1 MDDLRMASPLS
12 PPARGGAA
20 AIAIAAADDVAEL
33 RSLAAEMGLPDDSG
47 SGSDSDSAAAATG
60 RRTIRRRRGGPA
72 LAAAVAALAAI
83 GGLAALAARSGGSGS
98 GPSGTGSSGGSSSG
112 SSVPVPAGR
121 NVFGLPAHTATAT
134 PVGREA
140 ADVDEEVY
148 AQMWLAEEAEDAE
161 WWMQELE
168 KEKMEASNKVPPVPV
183 PVVVN
188 VQRPPGESFQ
198 AIPPPLAPETQEY
211 QGPNNPTAPPTEVG
225 GGGMDDAASSW
236 SDLVWGRPLAD
247 PESLAA
253 LAAAAAAAAEAAAAT
268 SPPATEDVPPP
279 PAAPR
284 PEPPQSEEEETLL
297 SLLEEIGMAAT
308 ATEENSQAPPK
319 PAAPFVED
327 EEEGTTTEL
336 PPPVDEVELDSVW
349 VDPPTVAKE
358 QGEQQQQQPAEVTC
372 SGRCSDEFLAG
383 CVAYEC
389 AQGSSSYDAWDACRL
404 EIDIGLGPLA
414 TRAGCL
420 PGCADTGAM
429 ALARECGC
437 SDCRTVPPPRPVPV
451 AGSGPVV
458 VVTTAPAPTAA
469 VSILRPA
476 PCSGRCS
483 DEFLSGCVAYQCATG
498 SSSFDAWDTC
508 RDEIDTGTGPLVT
521 KVGCAV
527 GCTDTA
533 AMALSKV
540 GACGNGQGGGI
551 LRPPPTAGPATTT
564 TTTNPPFRPP
574 PPNAAVQNTPPPPAG
589 SAFPQIQSTTG
600 KNGKLDAEV
609 GSLGLCQGDCDD
621 DQDCGPNLKCFW
633 RSAFEDVPGCT
644 GRGKEGWDYCIPLSY
659 YLP

>member
-1 MDDLRMASPLS
+1 MASPLS
-12 PPARGGAA
+12 PPARGGA
-20 AIAIAAADDVAEL
+20 AAADDVAEL

-47 SGSDSDSAAAATG
+47 SDSDSDSAAAATG

-98 GPSGTGSSGGSSSG
+98 GGSSSRSSSGGG
-112 SSVPVPAGR
+112 GSVPVPGGR
-121 NVFGLPAHTATAT
+121 NVFGLPAHTATAS

-140 ADVDEEVY
+140 ADVDEEAY

-168 KEKMEASNKVPPVPV
+168 KEKTEASNKVPPVPV
-183 PVVVN
+183 PVPVPPPDLNVVS

-198 AIPPPLAPETQEY
+198 AIPPPPPLAPETEEY

-225 GGGMDDAASSW
+225 GGGIDDAASSW
-236 SDLVWGRPLAD
+236 SDLVWGRPLDD

-284 PEPPQSEEEETLL
+284 PETPQSEEEETLL
-297 SLLEEIGMAAT
+297 SLLEEIGMAAA
-308 ATEENSQAPPK
+308 ATEENSQAPPQ

-358 QGEQQQQQPAEVTC
+358 QGEQGQQGQQQQPAEVTC

-404 EIDIGLGPLA
+404 EIDVGLGPLA

-451 AGSGPVV
+451 PGSGPVV

-469 VSILRPA
+469 APILRPA
-476 PCSGRCS
+476 PSCSGRCS
-483 DEFLSGCVAYQCATG
+483 DEFLSGCVAYECAQG
-498 SSSFDAWDTC
+498 SSSYDAWDTC

-540 GACGNGQGGGI
+540 GACGIGQGGGI

-564 TTTNPPFRPP
+564 TTPFRPP

-633 RSAFEDVPGCT
+633 RSAFEDVPGCS

>member
-1 MDDLRMASPLS
+1 M
-12 PPARGGAA
+12 
-20 AIAIAAADDVAEL
+20 
-33 RSLAAEMGLPDDSG
+33 
-47 SGSDSDSAAAATG
+47 
-60 RRTIRRRRGGPA
+60 
-72 LAAAVAALAAI
+72 AAAVAALAAI

-98 GPSGTGSSGGSSSG
+98 GSGPSGSSGTGGGSSSSSSSSSGGS
-112 SSVPVPAGR
+112 VPVPGGR
-121 NVFGLPAHTATAT
+121 NVFGLPAHTATAS

-140 ADVDEEVY
+140 ADVDEEAY

-168 KEKMEASNKVPPVPV
+168 KEKTEASNKVPPVPV
-183 PVVVN
+183 PVPVPPPDLNVVS
-188 VQRPPGESFQ
+188 VQRPSGESFQ
-198 AIPPPLAPETQEY
+198 AIPPPPPLAPETEEY

-225 GGGMDDAASSW
+225 GGGIDDAASSW
-236 SDLVWGRPLAD
+236 SDLVWGRPLDD

-279 PAAPR
+279 SAAPR
-284 PEPPQSEEEETLL
+284 PETPQSEEEETLL
-297 SLLEEIGMAAT
+297 SLLEEIGMAAA
-308 ATEENSQAPPK
+308 ATEENSQAPPQ

-358 QGEQQQQQPAEVTC
+358 QGEQGQQQQPAEVTC

-389 AQGSSSYDAWDACRL
+389 AQGSSSY
-404 EIDIGLGPLA
+404 
-414 TRAGCL
+414 
-420 PGCADTGAM
+420 
-429 ALARECGC
+429 
-437 SDCRTVPPPRPVPV
+437 
-451 AGSGPVV
+451 
-458 VVTTAPAPTAA
+458 
-469 VSILRPA
+469 
-476 PCSGRCS
+476 
-483 DEFLSGCVAYQCATG
+483 
-498 SSSFDAWDTC
+498 DAWDTC

-540 GACGNGQGGGI
+540 GACGIGQGGGI

-564 TTTNPPFRPP
+564 TTPFRPP
-574 PPNAAVQNTPPPPAG
+574 PPNAAVQNTPPLLPDRPSPKSRAPRARTASWMPRWDPWACARATATTIRTAVPTS
-589 SAFPQIQSTTG
+589 SASGGRPSRTS
-600 KNGKLDAEV
+600 LDAAAGARRGGTTASRSPTTCPDFAYSPRRRER
-609 GSLGLCQGDCDD
+609 LGHTRADGNRYPDGFVFIYIYILWMFIYIFCRMHEYVYQIRMLLEC
-621 DQDCGPNLKCFW
+621 W
-633 RSAFEDVPGCT
+633 S
-644 GRGKEGWDYCIPLSY
+644 
-659 YLP
+659 